1 MKIIITV
8 VWLQNNQS
16 RSLHNRTDNLINPFS
31 TNILLLYPLET
42 SEKVVFWC
50 FQGVWKWNIGR
61 RWLSFARESYKQY
74 DLQLILLDLPFCL
87 FLLFFPQLSFILLH
101 PSCNLL
107 VCFTVLFLEIILKT
121 IWNCIIV
128 FFDTLIRKRITYAM
142 YTKAIATYLEHLFIF
157 EYLSQFYTVVFVAI
171 SFEAGTNIRMN

>member
-1 MKIIITV
+1 MFSGGMEVEHWSKMV
-8 VWLQNNQS
+8 KLCPRKLQTIWFAANFVRFAFLS
-16 RSLHNRTDNLINPFS
+16 FFCSFFLSSFLDYC
-31 TNILLLYPLET
+31 ILLVIY
-42 SEKVVFWC
+42 W
-50 FQGVWKWNIGR
+50 
-61 RWLSFARESYKQY
+61 
-74 DLQLILLDLPFCL
+74 
-87 FLLFFPQLSFILLH
+87 
-101 PSCNLL
+101 
-107 VCFTVLFLEIILKT
+107 CFTVLFLEIILKT